1 MSILGRVACAGAA
14 AILSPMIAAAPAH
27 AAHPGAN
34 GLIAFVRVVDGH
46 SHLFTIHAD
55 GTGEQQLTFSKSFDD
70 TAPDWSPDGTK
81 IAFQRCC
88 PGHYPQIYV
97 IDGKGTGPPVNISN
111 SQTFNGNPSWGP

>member
-1 MSILGRVACAGAA
+1 MSILRRVACAGAA

-34 GLIAFVRVVDGH
+34 GLVAFVRVVGGH

-55 GTGEQQLTFSKSFDD
+55 GTGEQQLTFAKSSDD

-81 IAFQRCC
+81 IAFERRLPERPVPDLRDRARWWERGERHQQR
-88 PGHYPQIYV
+88 H
-97 IDGKGTGPPVNISN
+97 
-111 SQTFNGNPSWGP
+111 